1 MKKCRFGVK
10 IVNMRWLVL
19 CFIFS
24 TTVQAQDAYFVYFK
38 DKEKGAHQALEY
50 LSASA
55 VERRIYNGA
64 AIDHYSDWPVNENYI
79 TEVETKVDSIRIVS
93 RWFNGVSVQAKAEQ
107 IEEVKK
113 LDFVSEIESLQL
125 LYPLSAQGNSKPL
138 PSEITTLA
146 QRQITAMQGQLFHE
160 NGNMGEGIKVAI
172 FDAGF
177 PGVDVHPAFEHIRSN
192 NRIKATYN
200 FHQKNEFVYKYH
212 SHGTSVMSNVGGM
225 MFGEAIG
232 LALKSEF
239 FLARTEIRTERT
251 IEEDHWLAAAEWAE
265 KHGVQIINSSL
276 GYGQHR
282 YFQEQMD
289 GKTALVSRAANM
301 AASKGILVVNAAG
314 NEGSGKW
321 KTIGAPADAD
331 SVLAVG
337 GINPS
342 NEIHMDFGSYG
353 PTADKRL
360 KPNVSNYAKTVAA
373 NRNNGYELIYGTS
386 FASPLTAGFAACALS
401 LNPSM
406 PAMQLFKE
414 IEKSAHLFPYFDY
427 AHGYGIPQAA
437 YFLGKYGKREIP
449 PFSIVNTSGGVEI
462 RPENELPMNTR
473 TNRYLGNRFMY
484 VHIENDKAYLNRYWV
499 FEIRD
504 GETVSIP
511 KNEMG
516 ANAVKMRV
524 HLNGFTQTID
534 LK

>member
-1 MKKCRFGVK
+1 
-10 IVNMRWLVL
+10 
-19 CFIFS
+19 
-24 TTVQAQDAYFVYFK
+24 
-38 DKEKGAHQALEY
+38 
-50 LSASA
+50 
-55 VERRIYNGA
+55 
-64 AIDHYSDWPVNENYI
+64 
-79 TEVETKVDSIRIVS
+79 
-93 RWFNGVSVQAKAEQ
+93 
-107 IEEVKK
+107 
-113 LDFVSEIESLQL
+113 
-125 LYPLSAQGNSKPL
+125 
-138 PSEITTLA
+138 
-146 QRQITAMQGQLFHE
+146 
-160 NGNMGEGIKVAI
+160 
-172 FDAGF
+172 
-177 PGVDVHPAFEHIRSN
+177 
-192 NRIKATYN
+192 
-200 FHQKNEFVYKYH
+200 
-212 SHGTSVMSNVGGM
+212 
-225 MFGEAIG
+225 
-232 LALKSEF
+232 
-239 FLARTEIRTERT
+239 
-251 IEEDHWLAAAEWAE
+251 
-265 KHGVQIINSSL
+265 
-276 GYGQHR
+276 
-282 YFQEQMD
+282 MD

-337 GINPS
+337 GINPN

-353 PTADKRL
+353 PTADMRL

-449 PFSIVNTSGGVEI
+449 PFTIVNTSSGVEI

-516 ANAVKMRV
+516 ANAAKMRV

>member
-1 MKKCRFGVK
+1 
-10 IVNMRWLVL
+10 MRWLIL
-19 CFIFS
+19 CFIFNTS
-24 TTVQAQDAYFVYFK
+24 IQAQDAYFVSFK
-38 DKEKGAHQALEY
+38 DKEKGAYQALDY

-55 VERRIYNGA
+55 VERRIFNGV
-64 AIDHYSDWPVNENYI
+64 AIDHFSDWPVNAAYVAELK
-79 TEVETKVDSIRIVS
+79 TKVDSIRIVS
-93 RWFNGVSVQAKAEQ
+93 RWFNGASVQATAEQ
-107 IEEVKK
+107 IEELKNC
-113 LDFVSEIESLQL
+113 DFVIDIEPIRAMHL
-125 LYPLSAQGNSKPL
+125 LGEPNKTNTLPTELS
-138 PSEITTLA
+138 TLA
-146 QRQITAMQGQLFHE
+146 QRQITAMQGQMFHE

-177 PGVDVHPAFEHIRSN
+177 PGVDVHPAFEHIRTN

-232 LALKSEF
+232 LALKSDF
-239 FLARTEIRTERT
+239 FLARTEIRTERAL
-251 IEEDHWLAAAEWAE
+251 EEDHWLAAAEWAE
-265 KHGVQIINSSL
+265 KNGVQIINSSL

-337 GINPS
+337 GINPN

-353 PTADKRL
+353 PTADMRL

-401 LNPSM
+401 LNPAM

-414 IEKSAHLFPYFDY
+414 IEKSAHLYPYFDY

-449 PFSIVNTSGGVEI
+449 TFSVIRNSEGVEI
-462 RPENELPMNTR
+462 QPESEQSMNTR